1 MNQQKP
7 LTYSCQPPGLK
18 KCFIKGQALRY
29 LRTDSSQTTSE
40 ANTKNF
46 ENRQIE
52 RGSSVPIV
60 RKYLSE
66 LKFADKK
73 TALQKSNKSAREKL
87 LSFVTALLKLKKIL
101 WGNSTLY
108 KTNNGQEKSLR
119 SLPSYHIARKN
130 PLGVY

>member
-1 MNQQKP
+1 MSQQKP
-7 LTYSCQPPGLK
+7 LTYSCQPPGVK
-18 KCFIKGQALRY
+18 KCFIKGQALRH

-40 ANTKNF
+40 ENIKNL

-52 RGSSVPIV
+52 RGYSVPIV

-73 TALQKSNKSAREKL
+73 TALQQSNKSARKKL
-87 LSFVTALLKLKKIL
+87 LPFVTQYHPALLRLKKIL

-108 KTNNGQEKSLR
+108 KTNNG
-119 SLPSYHIARKN
+119 
-130 PLGVY
+130 

>member
-1 MNQQKP
+1 MSQQKP

-18 KCFIKGQALRY
+18 KYFIKGQALRY

-40 ANTKNF
+40 ENIKNF

-87 LSFVTALLKLKKIL
+87 LPFVTALLKLKKIL

-108 KTNNGQEKSLR
+108 KTNNG
-119 SLPSYHIARKN
+119 
-130 PLGVY
+130 

>member
-1 MNQQKP
+1 MSQQKP

-18 KCFIKGQALRY
+18 KCFIKGQALRH

-40 ANTKNF
+40 ENIKNF

-66 LKFADKK
+66 LKFADKE
-73 TALQKSNKSAREKL
+73 TALQKSNKSACKKL
-87 LSFVTALLKLKKIL
+87 LPFVTQYHPALLKLKKIL

-108 KTNNGQEKSLR
+108 KTNNG
-119 SLPSYHIARKN
+119 
-130 PLGVY
+130 